1 MNSKKNILLCAPETL
16 RVMWIFISWD
26 TIKRRVKSLQQ
37 RITKAINM
45 LPDTNKQVGILASA

>member
-1 MNSKKNILLCAPETL
+1 MNGKNNILLGAPETL
-16 RVMWIFISWD
+16 SVMLNFINWD

-45 LPDTNKQVGILASA
+45 LPDTNKQVGILASV

>member
-1 MNSKKNILLCAPETL
+1 MNGKNNILLCAPETL
-16 RVMWIFISWD
+16 SVMWNFINWD